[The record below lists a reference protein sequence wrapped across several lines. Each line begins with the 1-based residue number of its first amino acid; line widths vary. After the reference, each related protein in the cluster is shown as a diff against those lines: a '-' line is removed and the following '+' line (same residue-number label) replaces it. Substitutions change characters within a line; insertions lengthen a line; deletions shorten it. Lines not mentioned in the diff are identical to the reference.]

1 MARFWGKVM
10 GGTLGLAIGGGP
22 LGALIGV
29 AIGHAYDKRVA
40 EVGGDSAWF
49 GARIDPS
56 ARDKVRNDA
65 KQLAYLTAVT
75 TLGAKLA
82 KIDGRVTTAEI
93 DAFKRVFP
101 LYKTQ
106 EKRVARLFDH
116 ARRDALGYEAYAYQ
130 LAHYFGAQPSVL
142 EDVMYGL
149 AVIAAADGA
158 HLNPSESRF
167 IRTTAYIFGMAPDR
181 LQTVMMRAGAT
192 LSAADGSTGRE
203 RTQSAPSAPDKA
215 TAACAVL
222 GVKVDANADE
232 IKAAYR
238 ALIRQNHPDKLAS
251 EGAGADVLAKAT
263 EKMKNINAAYDVL
276 SKIKGIK

>member
-40 EVGGDSAWF
+40 EAGGDSAWF
-49 GARIDPS
+49 GS
-56 ARDKVRNDA
+56 TLGQNARDKAREDA
-65 KQLAYLTAVT
+65 KRLAYLTAVT

-93 DAFKRVFP
+93 EAFKRVFP
-101 LYKTQ
+101 VYKSQ
-106 EKRVARLFDH
+106 EKRVAQLFDH

-130 LAHYFGAQPSVL
+130 LAHYFSAQPSVL
-142 EDVMYGL
+142 EDVIYGL
-149 AVIAAADGA
+149 AVVAAADGA
-158 HLNPSESRF
+158 HLHPSESRF

-181 LQTVMMRAGAT
+181 LQIIMMRAGAV
-192 LSAADGSTGRE
+192 LSSADNGAGRDRSQTQASSHDKIGAA
-203 RTQSAPSAPDKA
+203 SA
-215 TAACAVL
+215 TL
-222 GVKVDANADE
+222 GVKAEASAEE
-232 IKAAYR
+232 IKSAYR
-238 ALIRQNHPDKLAS
+238 ALIRQNHPDKLAAD
-251 EGAGADVLAKAT
+251 GATPDALAKAT

-276 SKIKGIK
+276 SKARGIK